1 MTDMDY
7 QSLCSIIGPVSR
19 ETYSALKAYQH
30 LFISWN
36 KRINLSPS
44 ATLSSFW
51 ERHILD
57 SAQIF
62 GLNHAPTSEWIDLG
76 SGGGLPGMVL
86 AILSRES
93 KSRVTLV
100 ESNKKKTGFLH
111 AANAATAAGAI
122 IRSERIEDFVIH
134 VKQPDVITA
143 RALASL
149 DNLLTMA
156 FPLFSDHNRAF
167 FPKGRGYRKEIEESR
182 RNWSFDLI
190 EHQSTIEEDSVIL
203 EISRPKRR

>member
-1 MTDMDY
+1 MTDKDY
-7 QSLCSIIGPVSR
+7 QSLCSIVGPVSR
-19 ETYSALKAYQH
+19 ETYSALKAYQD

-36 KRINLSPS
+36 KRINLSSS

>member
-1 MTDMDY
+1 MTDKDY
-7 QSLCSIIGPVSR
+7 QSLCSIVGPVSR
-19 ETYSALKAYQH
+19 ETYSALKAYQQ

-36 KRINLSPS
+36 KRINLSSS